1 MSGSSGN
8 FSYTNRGTDITCEK
22 LVFNTQLASPKEDV
36 INQFVVDDILD
47 ITFEQLNGQAVVYA
61 RWNGQIAGGIAS
73 ALLPRLRTCIV
84 EGTTYVAKV
93 TQKQGG
99 QVLLRVS
106 PRIG

>member
-1 MSGSSGN
+1 MSGSNGN
-8 FSYTNRGTDITCEK
+8 FSYVNRGAEISCDK
-22 LVFNTQLASPKEDV
+22 LVFNTQLASPKED
-36 INQFVVDDILD
+36 IISQIDVDDLLD

-106 PRIG
+106 PRNG

>member
-8 FSYTNRGTDITCEK
+8 FSYGNRGTEISCEK
-22 LVFNTQLASPKEDV
+22 LVFNTQLASPKEEV
-36 INQFVVDDILD
+36 ISQINVDDILD
-47 ITFEQLNGQAVVYA
+47 ISFELLNDQAVVYA
-61 RWNGQIAGGIAS
+61 RWKGQIAGGIAS

-84 EGTTYVAKV
+84 EGTTYIAKV

-106 PRIG
+106 PRIS